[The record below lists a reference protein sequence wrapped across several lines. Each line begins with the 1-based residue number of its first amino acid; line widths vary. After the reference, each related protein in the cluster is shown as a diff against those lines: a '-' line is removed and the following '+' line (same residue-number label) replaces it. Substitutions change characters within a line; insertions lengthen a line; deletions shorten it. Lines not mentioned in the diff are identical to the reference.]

1 MENKRKKYVTITES
15 TTSDEIFAIL
25 DDVGGD
31 YESDIDNTMNDSD
44 TEYIVEGKE
53 PLVCVETTSGDSS
66 LLIPEANIHYVDEE
80 QFSSIE
86 SMSCD
91 NNNIHFNILPSLG
104 TSSSNS
110 SLLIPEANK
119 EERKNISTLPTKRA
133 RLQNSDKIKG
143 SKKATSNNSSVLIT
157 DANKG
162 KGKTT
167 KKQDS
172 DKIKWSKKSPN

>member
-15 TTSDEIFAIL
+15 TTSDGIFAIL
-25 DDVGGD
+25 DDVGSD

-80 QFSSIE
+80 KFSSVE
-86 SMSCD
+86 SMSFD
-91 NNNIHFNILPSLG
+91 SPLVLESNNIHFNILPSLG

-119 EERKNISTLPTKRA
+119 EERKNILTPPTKRA
-133 RLQNSDKIKG
+133 KLQNSDKIKG
-143 SKKATSNNSSVLIT
+143 SKKGHI
-157 DANKG
+157 
-162 KGKTT
+162 
-167 KKQDS
+167 
-172 DKIKWSKKSPN
+172 